1 LNPIGD
7 DAGWSQFET
16 HMKIGKKGQSKVE
29 MLMTPMIDIVFQLLT
44 FFIMSFKIAAQ
55 EGDFNIK
62 MPLASPREGMPNEN
76 DVPLKVKLT
85 ASPGGALSGITMGDR
100 RFENYGQLQQAII
113 SMVGKDTGPGKAS
126 TQEVELDCDYNLR
139 YEEVVNAVT
148 AVSGYATRDG
158 QIVKLIEKLKFAPR
172 HAEGK

>member
-1 LNPIGD
+1 
-7 DAGWSQFET
+7 
-16 HMKIGKKGQSKVE
+16 MKLGKKTQSKVE

-85 ASPGGALSGITMGDR
+85 AGPGGNLAGIQMGDR
-100 RFENYGQLQQAII
+100 RFENFSQLQQAVIG
-113 SMVGKDTGPGKAS
+113 MVGKDSGPGKAS

-139 YEEVVNAVT
+139 YEEVVSAVT
-148 AVSGYATRDG
+148 AVSGYVTRDG
-158 QIVKLIEKLKFAPR
+158 QIVKLVEKLKFSPT
-172 HAEGK
+172 HPEGR

>member
-1 LNPIGD
+1 
-7 DAGWSQFET
+7 
-16 HMKIGKKGQSKVE
+16 MKLGKKTQSKVE

-85 ASPGGALSGITMGDR
+85 AAPGGNLSGIQMGDR
-100 RFENYGQLQQAII
+100 RFENFSQLQQAVIG
-113 SMVGKDTGPGKAS
+113 MVGKDSGPGKAS

-139 YEEVVNAVT
+139 YEEVVSAVT
-148 AVSGYATRDG
+148 AVSGYVTRDG
-158 QIVKLIEKLKFAPR
+158 QIVKLVEKLKFSPT
-172 HAEGK
+172 HPEGR